1 MVTSSS
7 QRDEQQLSSPLEP
20 FFTLKEIQSLDRMIQ
35 AHQKV
40 ISDHEARISKLKNIR
55 ITKAQDLTDAT
66 AELQRLNQT
75 YSSEEKNNQ
84 LLTRDLT
91 QAQANTM
98 ASTNDHELK
107 AANTQIATKKP
118 LKEKSDQVLYELLT
132 AIDEK
137 EQEIIDLKNFLEG
150 SAKTLADIELEVA
163 TDLKKE
169 KADIENLEMRINL
182 LSDSLPANFKS
193 KFQSV
198 NKKHRFKSPVTIITN
213 NHCGECYMVV
223 SKMQISQV
231 DRAATL
237 ELCSQCERIFLPS
250 GAC

>member
-1 MVTSSS
+1 MVTSSG
-7 QRDEQQLSSPLEP
+7 QRDERQLSSPLES
-20 FFTLKEIQSLDRMIQ
+20 FYTLKEIQSLDRMIQ
-35 AHQKV
+35 AHQKIV
-40 ISDHEARISKLKNIR
+40 SDHEARISKLKNIR
-55 ITKAQDLTDAT
+55 ASKAQDLSDTLT
-66 AELQRLNQT
+66 ELEKLNQI
-75 YSSEEKNNQ
+75 YASEEKNNH

-118 LKEKSDQVLYELLT
+118 LKEKSDQTLYELLT
-132 AIDEK
+132 TIDEK
-137 EQEIIDLKNFLEG
+137 EQEIKDLKTFLEG
-150 SAKTLADIELEVA
+150 SLKTLADIELEVA

-182 LSDSLPANFKS
+182 LTDSLPANFKS
-193 KFQSV
+193 KFESV
-198 NKKHRFKSPVTIITN
+198 NKKHRFKSPVTVITN
-213 NHCGECYMVV
+213 NHCGECFMMV

-250 GAC
+250 GAS